1 MKILLFIC
9 GLLLSMSL
17 FQMTALAQEL
27 PDFRNDRESFKRLS
41 DKGPRADLSTF
52 TLAGVEESIGRN
64 PLKKIAPENYTKQQL
79 FFNGKDLTVTLTV
92 GPFDKKGKK
101 LLAMEDRLVKINNK
115 PYYGNY
121 GDTPVTEIK
130 RFEVIMEGDT
140 VAIPP
145 AAYADLFNVYFAFI
159 DGSGKVRTSSGLFF
173 SVDGKRLYIYLQ
185 NRDRTGSYEVTWIID
200 NKKYLRR
207 VLDYGMIQ

>member
-1 MKILLFIC
+1 MKVSQHSYSILFSLILLQ
-9 GLLLSMSL
+9 L
-17 FQMTALAQEL
+17 TAPAQEQ
-27 PDFRNDRESFKRLS
+27 PDFRNDKESFKRLS
-41 DKGPRADLSTF
+41 DKSLRADLSTF

-64 PLKKIAPENYTKQQL
+64 PLKKIAPESYTQQQL
-79 FFNGKDLTVTLTV
+79 FFHGKDIAVTLTV

-101 LLAMEDRLVKINNK
+101 LLVMEDHLVKINNK
-115 PYYGNY
+115 AYYGNY

-140 VAIPP
+140 VTIPA

-159 DGSGKVRTSSGLFF
+159 DGSGKVRTSSGLYF
-173 SVDGKRLYIYLQ
+173 SIDGKRLYIYLQ

-200 NKKYLRR
+200 SKKYLRR
-207 VLDYGMIQ
+207 VLDYGMTQ